1 MILFALFAA
10 WHVRLRPYYD
20 TPAAAPAQVPVSEP
34 AELGVSVKHES
45 GSGSEKENEAR
56 PAEKKRKVRAS
67 SSDSEPGNLDP
78 DFEPNNPPKSTKPEV
93 KKEFKEHSDKR
104 REKEKKKKK
113 DKDRDRDRDRD
124 KERSRDDKHKSEKH
138 RDRDRE
144 RHGHHHQ
151 AKRPEKTE
159 KTDSSKLSFKVV
171 EPQSFEKLITESA
184 AAVVTN
190 GGGGGSAKKCEK
202 VSASDERRNMSQ
214 LFPGQLKAD
223 SVKKKLALTP
233 QTSPKL
239 PSHGS
244 MVKASPLHK
253 PSEPAAKKP
262 SEHTSPV
269 KKVLNFDN
277 PSKNVNI
284 LDQIMSNMSF
294 PANKE

>member
-1 MILFALFAA
+1 M
-10 WHVRLRPYYD
+10 
-20 TPAAAPAQVPVSEP
+20 
-34 AELGVSVKHES
+34 G
-45 GSGSEKENEAR
+45 
-56 PAEKKRKVRAS
+56 
-67 SSDSEPGNLDP
+67 
-78 DFEPNNPPKSTKPEV
+78 
-93 KKEFKEHSDKR
+93 
-104 REKEKKKKK
+104 K

-151 AKRPEKTE
+151 AKSP
-159 KTDSSKLSFKVV
+159 
-171 EPQSFEKLITESA
+171 EKLITESA

-233 QTSPKL
+233 QTSPKM

-253 PSEPAAKKP
+253 PGEP
-262 SEHTSPV
+262 
-269 KKVLNFDN
+269 
-277 PSKNVNI
+277 
-284 LDQIMSNMSF
+284 
-294 PANKE
+294 